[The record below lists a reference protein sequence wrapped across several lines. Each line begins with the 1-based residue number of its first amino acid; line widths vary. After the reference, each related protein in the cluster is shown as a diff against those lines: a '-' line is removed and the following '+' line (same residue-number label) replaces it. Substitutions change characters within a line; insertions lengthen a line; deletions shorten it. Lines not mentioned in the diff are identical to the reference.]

1 MTSTSS
7 LTPQSVARAIGG
19 KVVRGNRVVAHA
31 PGHKKGAP
39 EISITV
45 DPSAPRGILVN
56 CFSGEDPVAM
66 KDWVL
71 RQCGEPDF
79 APGQR
84 SGEPTAHMGILKS
97 KDTRKAFYDG
107 HLIRRGYALKAE
119 YDYATP
125 DGEVLFQVLRY
136 EHGTESKTFLQR
148 QPDGNGGWLSGR
160 PDPIIYRWP
169 EIASRPG
176 EPVYVVEGEKDT
188 DALIA
193 AGLLATTAPN
203 GSWPLDL
210 SPLRGRTVYV
220 IPDNDAP
227 GAEKAEKVIA
237 LLHSVATVKRVE
249 LPGLPDKGDVTDW
262 LEAGHTAEQL
272 QELCR
277 SAPPVPANDN
287 KPAPTIISSAELV
300 RGFVPPDYFI
310 DGVAQK
316 GFIYSMTGATGTGKT
331 AVLLLIARLAAEG
344 GELAGR
350 GIEKGRVVYFAGEN
364 PDDVTMRWIGMA
376 HETGLNVYEIDVH
389 FIRDRFSVP
398 EALAAIHSQVDAL
411 GGADLIIVDTS
422 AAFFQGTD
430 ENGNTEL
437 GKHARDLRMLTT
449 LPGRPC
455 VMVACHPTK
464 NATSD
469 NLLPRG
475 GGAFIAEVDGN
486 LTLAKS
492 DGSIKLHW
500 QGKHRG
506 PDFDPIMLELKTI
519 TAPGLTDSKGRPI
532 PTVMAQALSAGD
544 VKGLAAASRRD
555 EDDVLLHIDRDA
567 KASLVAIAE
576 TLGWKREDGS
586 VHKDR
591 ARRATD
597 KLRRDKLITYEGRRW
612 KVTPAGFDVLGDI
625 RAERHREQQAGEFA
639 TRMHEKIVVRARP
652 WVPHDP
658 DGD

>member
-1 MTSTSS
+1 MTQTSS
-7 LTPQSVARAIGG
+7 RLSPHFVARAIGG

-56 CFSGEDPVAM
+56 CFSGEDPVAI

-79 APGQR
+79 APSQR
-84 SGEPTAHMGILKS
+84 SDEPTAHMGILKS

-107 HLIRRGYALKAE
+107 HLIRRGYALTAE

-136 EHGTESKTFLQR
+136 EHATESKTFMQR
-148 QPDGNGGWLSGR
+148 QPDGSGGWLSGR

-176 EPVYVVEGEKDT
+176 ESVYVVEGEKDA
-188 DALIA
+188 DNLIA

-210 SPLRGRTVYV
+210 SPLKGRTVFV

-249 LPGLPDKGDVTDW
+249 LPGLPGKGDVTDW

-287 KPAPTIISSAELV
+287 KPTPTIISSAELV

-344 GELAGR
+344 KELAGR
-350 GIEKGRVVYFAGEN
+350 GIEKGRVVYLAGEN

-376 HETGLNVYEIDVH
+376 HETGFNLEAIDVH

-398 EALAAIHSQVDAL
+398 EALAAIHSQVEAL
-411 GGADLIIVDTS
+411 GGADLIVVDTS

-506 PDFDPIMLELKTI
+506 PDFDPITLELKTI
-519 TAPGLTDSKGRPI
+519 TAPGLTDSKGRAI

-567 KASLVAIAE
+567 KASLVAIADA
-576 TLGWKREDGS
+576 LGWKREDGS
-586 VHKDR
+586 FHKDR

-639 TRMHEKIVVRARP
+639 TRMHEKSAVRNRP
-652 WVPHDP
+652 WGAHEPK
-658 DGD
+658 

>member
-1 MTSTSS
+1 
-7 LTPQSVARAIGG
+7 
-19 KVVRGNRVVAHA
+19 
-31 PGHKKGAP
+31 
-39 EISITV
+39 
-45 DPSAPRGILVN
+45 
-56 CFSGEDPVAM
+56 M

-71 RQCGEPDF
+71 ERCGEPAF
-79 APGQR
+79 SPGQR
-84 SGEPTAHMGILKS
+84 SDDPTAHMALLKS
-97 KDTRKAFYDG
+97 KDAPKPFYDA
-107 HLIRRGYALKAE
+107 HLIRRGYSCTAE
-119 YDYATP
+119 YDYTTP

-136 EHGTESKTFLQR
+136 DHPTEPKSFLQR
-148 QPDGNGGWLSGR
+148 QPDGHGGWLSGR
-160 PDPIIYRWP
+160 GEPILYRLHDLAANVEDPIF
-169 EIASRPG
+169 
-176 EPVYVVEGEKDT
+176 VTEGEKDA
-188 DALIA
+188 DRLASL
-193 AGLLATTAPN
+193 GYLATTVPN
-203 GSWPLDL
+203 GSWPEDV
-210 SPLRGRTVYV
+210 SVIAGRKVFV
-220 IPDNDAP
+220 LADNDDA
-227 GAEKAEKVIA
+227 GDKKARAAVERLQGMAI
-237 LLHSVATVKRVE
+237 VKRVD
-249 LPGLPDKGDVTDW
+249 LPGLPPKGDVSNWLDAGHSTDE
-262 LEAGHTAEQL
+262 LEALSLAA
-272 QELCR
+272 
-277 SAPPVPANDN
+277 APIAANDN
-287 KPAPTIISSAELV
+287 KPTPTIISSAELV
-300 RGFVPPDYFI
+300 SGFVPPDYFI

-376 HETGLNVYEIDVH
+376 YETGFNLDAIDVH

-398 EALAAIHSQVDAL
+398 EALVAIHSQVEAL
-411 GGADLIIVDTS
+411 GGADLIVVDTS

-492 DGSIKLHW
+492 DGSIKLYW

-506 PDFDPIMLELKTI
+506 PDFDPITLELKTI

-532 PTVMAQALSAGD
+532 PTVMAQALSASD

-555 EDDVLLHIDRDA
+555 EDDVLLHIDRDT

-576 TLGWKREDGS
+576 ALGWKREDGS
-586 VHKDR
+586 FHKDR

-597 KLRRDKLITYEGRRW
+597 KLRRDKLVTYEGRRW
-612 KVTPAGFDVLGDI
+612 KITPAGFDVLGDI

-639 TRMHEKIVVRARP
+639 TRMHEKSAVRNRP
-652 WVPHDP
+652 W
-658 DGD
+658 GGART